1 MRYVIK
7 NTFQIF
13 NDIEFFLKKLYLLSK
28 FAHIYTTKAHIILLF
43 YIANNYQSY

>member
-13 NDIEFFLKKLYLLSK
+13 NDIEFFLKKLYLLKS
-28 FAHIYTTKAHIILLF
+28 AHIYTTKAHIILLF